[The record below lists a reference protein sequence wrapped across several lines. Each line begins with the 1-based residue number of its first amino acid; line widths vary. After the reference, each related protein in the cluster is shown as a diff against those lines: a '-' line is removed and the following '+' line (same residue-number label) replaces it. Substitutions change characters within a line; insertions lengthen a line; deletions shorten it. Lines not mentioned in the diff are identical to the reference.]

1 MTNPLYV
8 NAQGNYALGLGLN
21 ERQQPVCLLLSYDSV
36 TEGGEAAINAQHFL
50 LEGEDLHINGSKGTV
65 VLKEIEQACLDAVNA
80 KLPLVVIDPANEREV
95 LVTLLEDPASDTYR
109 E

>member
-1 MTNPLYV
+1 MTNPLYT
-8 NAQGNYALGLGLN
+8 NAQGNYALGLGLD

-36 TEGGEAAINAQHFL
+36 AEGGEAAVTAEYFL
-50 LEGEDLHINGSKGTV
+50 LEGEDLRISA
-65 VLKEIEQACLDAVNA
+65 IEQACIDAVNA

-95 LVTLLEDPASDTYR
+95 LVTRLEDPTSDTYR

>member
-1 MTNPLYV
+1 MTNPLYT
-8 NAQGNYALGLGLN
+8 NAQGNYALGLGLD

-36 TEGGEAAINAQHFL
+36 AEGGEAAVTAEYFL
-50 LEGEDLHINGSKGTV
+50 LEGEDLRISGPNGSV
-65 VLKEIEQACLDAVNA
+65 MLIAIEQACIDAVNA

-95 LVTLLEDPASDTYR
+95 LVTRLEDPTSDTYR

>member
-1 MTNPLYV
+1 MTNPLFT
-8 NAQGNYALGLGLN
+8 NAQGSYALGLGLN

-36 TEGGEAAINAQHFL
+36 AEGGEAAVTAEYFL
-50 LEGEDLHINGSKGTV
+50 LEGEDLRISGPNGSV
-65 VLKEIEQACLDAVNA
+65 VLVAIEQACIDAVNA

-95 LVTLLEDPASDTYR
+95 LVTRLEDPTSDTYR